1 MPASEL
7 SGSRAKIMCYKIV
20 FGIVKMKIGDF
31 FTFNT
36 NISTRGHPYKL
47 YVHHNRLDVR
57 KQFSAC
63 RVVNIWNS
71 LPAECTNF
79 SSLNS
84 FRRSLSSVDFSKFL
98 TID

>member
-1 MPASEL
+1 MFLLAVIYSYMYTITVQMLEN
-7 SGSRAKIMCYKIV
+7 SI
-20 FGIVKMKIGDF
+20 F
-31 FTFNT
+31 
-36 NISTRGHPYKL
+36 
-47 YVHHNRLDVR
+47 
-57 KQFSAC
+57 AC

-84 FRRSLSSVDFSKFL
+84 FRHSLSSVDFSKFL